1 MTQDASRAAPTVP
14 VGSGSL
20 PLAGTPDPEEQQLV
34 AAVVRRDRK
43 ATAEFVGRFA
53 DPVHA
58 YVRHR
63 LAPRAD
69 LVDDLVQEVFLA
81 ALKGLPSFAG
91 RSSLKTWLVGIAR
104 HKVEDFYRAHLR
116 RAESPFE
123 LDDDAAFVRVEMPQ
137 LDEQMDHAKRRAK
150 TQRVLSRLPEM
161 YCYALVWRYWE
172 NRSVKEIAAETG
184 RTEKAGERLL
194 ARARAQFKRLWEAD

>member
-1 MTQDASRAAPTVP
+1 MTQEGALE
-14 VGSGSL
+14 VGS
-20 PLAGTPDPEEQQLV
+20 PPQAGTPDPDEQELV

-63 LAPRAD
+63 LAPRVD
-69 LVDDLVQEVFLA
+69 LVDDLVQDVFLA

-104 HKVEDFYRAHLR
+104 HKVEDFYRAQLR
-116 RAESPFE
+116 RAETPSE
-123 LDDDAAFVRVEMPQ
+123 LDDGSALIPLEMPE

-150 TQRVLSRLPEM
+150 TRRVLSQLPGP
-161 YCYALVWRYWE
+161 YGYALIWRYWE
-172 NRSVKEIAAETG
+172 NRSVKEIATETG

-194 ARARAQFKRLWEAD
+194 ARARVQFKRLWEAD

>member
-1 MTQDASRAAPTVP
+1 MTQEAVLEPSAPPQAA
-14 VGSGSL
+14 
-20 PLAGTPDPEEQQLV
+20 TPDPDEQELV

-43 ATAEFVGRFA
+43 ATAEFVGRFS
-53 DPVHA
+53 DPVYV

-69 LVDDLVQEVFLA
+69 LVDDLVQDVFVA

-104 HKVEDFYRAHLR
+104 HKVEDFYRAQLR
-116 RAESPFE
+116 RPTPAE
-123 LDDDAAFVRVEMPQ
+123 LDDESPLIPLEMPE
-137 LDEQMDHAKRRAK
+137 LDEQMDHAKRQVK
-150 TQRVLSRLPEM
+150 TRRVLSQLPEP
-161 YCYALVWRYWE
+161 YGYALIWRYWE
-172 NRSVKEIAAETG
+172 NRSVKAIAAETG
-184 RTEKAGERLL
+184 RTEKAGERLP

>member
-1 MTQDASRAAPTVP
+1 MPDLPQTALSDATRRSVVAARV
-14 VGSGSL
+14 
-20 PLAGTPDPEEQQLV
+20 ADPGERQLV
-34 AAVVRRDRK
+34 AAVLRKDRK

-58 YVRHR
+58 YVRQR
-63 LAPRAD
+63 LAPRTD

-91 RSSLKTWLVGIAR
+91 RSAIKAWLLGIAR
-104 HKVEDFYRAHLR
+104 HKVENHYRVCLR
-116 RAESPFE
+116 RAETMSDFGEDSPFTPVE
-123 LDDDAAFVRVEMPQ
+123 LPRF
-137 LDEQMDHAKRRAK
+137 DELIDHATLQDK
-150 TQRVLSRLPEM
+150 TRRVLALLPEA
-161 YCYALVWRYWE
+161 YGYALLWRYWGG
-172 NRSVKEIAAETG
+172 RSVREIAAETG

>member
-1 MTQDASRAAPTVP
+1 MTQDASRAAPTAP
-14 VGSGSL
+14 VGAGSP

-53 DPVHA
+53 DPVYA

-69 LVDDLVQEVFLA
+69 LVDDLVQDVFLA

-104 HKVEDFYRAHLR
+104 HRVEDFYRTHLR
-116 RAESPFE
+116 RAETASE
-123 LDDDAAFVRVEMPQ
+123 LDADSAFVPVEMPQ
-137 LDEQMDHAKRRAK
+137 LDEQMDQAKRRAK
-150 TQRVLSRLPEM
+150 TRRVLSQLPEI

-172 NRSVKEIAAETG
+172 HRSVKEIAAETG
-184 RTEKAGERLL
+184 RTEKAMERLL
-194 ARARAQFKRLWEAD
+194 ARARAKFKRLWEAD

>member
-1 MTQDASRAAPTVP
+1 MTQEASGTAPTAP
-14 VGSGSL
+14 VGSGSP
-20 PLAGTPDPEEQQLV
+20 PLVEVTDPEELELV

-91 RSSLKTWLVGIAR
+91 RSSLRTWLVGIAR

-116 RAESPFE
+116 RAESQFE

-137 LDEQMDHAKRRAK
+137 LDEQMDHATRRAK
-150 TQRVLSRLPEM
+150 TQRVLSRLPES

-194 ARARAQFKRLWEAD
+194 ARARTQFKQLWEAD

>member
-1 MTQDASRAAPTVP
+1 MTQEASRAAATERD
-14 VGSGSL
+14 G
-20 PLAGTPDPEEQQLV
+20 AGAPAPPDAPDPEERKLV
-34 AAVVRRDRK
+34 AAVVRNDRK

-58 YVRHR
+58 YIRHR

-81 ALKGLPSFAG
+81 ALKGLPLFAG
-91 RSSLKTWLVGIAR
+91 RSSLKTWLMGIAR
-104 HKVEDFYRAHLR
+104 HKIEDFYRAQLR
-116 RAESPFE
+116 RAEAPPEF
-123 LDDDAAFVRVEMPQ
+123 DDDSAFVAVEMPQ
-137 LDEQMDHAKRRAK
+137 IDEQMDDAKRRAK
-150 TQRVLSRLPEM
+150 TQRVLSQLPEA
-161 YCYALVWRYWE
+161 YGYALVWRYWE
-172 NRSVKEIAAETG
+172 NRSVKDIAAETG